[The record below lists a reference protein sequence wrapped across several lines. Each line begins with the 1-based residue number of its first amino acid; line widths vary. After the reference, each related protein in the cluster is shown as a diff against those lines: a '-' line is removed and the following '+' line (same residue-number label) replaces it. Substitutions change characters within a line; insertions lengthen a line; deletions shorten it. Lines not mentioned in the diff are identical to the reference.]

1 MQYLNMLP
9 YQVRKAIDD
18 RVPVILPL
26 GVIEYHAEHL
36 PLGVDCFTC
45 INAIERVEKRHPE
58 VVVLPPFYYGAASL
72 AVAKP
77 ERNGTVHVDAEK
89 LIPVAEEI
97 FRGLLRVGF
106 RNIHGFI
113 AHQTEEFIQGMP
125 TDLAFRMA
133 ARHTVFQW
141 LEQESGEGW
150 WGTEKFS
157 NYYAGANN
165 PFNWIKIHTCREND
179 LSGEHAR
186 RFPGDHAGKLET
198 SETMCICP
206 GLVELDR
213 IDGSLWYARSGKE
226 ASAAYGDAALEAA
239 AEDIEL
245 TLFPKKQFPAG
256 SEK

>member
-97 FRGLLRVGF
+97 FHGLLRVGF

-113 AHQTEEFIQGMP
+113 AHQTEEFAQGMP

-157 NYYAGANN
+157 NYYSGANN
-165 PFNWIKIHTCREND
+165 PFNWIRIHTCNEFKTAEE
-179 LSGEHAR
+179 LK
-186 RFPGDHAGKLET
+186 RFPGDHAGKVET
-198 SETMCICP
+198 SEAMAIYP
-206 GLVELDR
+206 ELVELNR
-213 IDGSLWYARSGKE
+213 IDGSLWYARDGKDS
-226 ASAAYGDAALEAA
+226 SAEYGNDALEAGA
-239 AEDIEL
+239 RSVEK
-245 TLFPKKQFPAG
+245 TLFEA
-256 SEK
+256 E